1 MRIFFGLDEV
11 DKIRKP
17 VVTIGTFDGVHLGHQ
32 KIIENLISKANEVG
46 GESVIITFSP
56 HPRIVLFP
64 DSHNLKLIQTET
76 EKFKKMESTGIDH
89 LIVYP
94 FSFEFS
100 RMSAMEFVRDFLV
113 NKLNVHT
120 IVIGYDHQFGRNRE
134 GNIQYLKEVS
144 TVYEFNAIEIPAKE
158 IDEVNISST
167 KIRNAISD
175 GKIEIAN
182 QFLGAPFELN
192 GVIVRGNQLGRKI
205 GFPTANLEL
214 TDDYKILPG
223 NGVYAVHVK
232 QDDLIFRGI
241 MNIGFRPTITENL
254 EKRIEI
260 HIFDFEQDIYGQFL
274 EIQLLK
280 KIRDEF
286 KFDTIESLTK
296 QIQKDKNFA
305 LDYFSTLSF

>member
-32 KIIENLISKANEVG
+32 KIIENLKRKANEVG

-56 HPRIVLFP
+56 HPRMVLFP
-64 DSHNLKLIQTET
+64 DSHNLKLIQTEK
-76 EKFKKMESTGIDH
+76 EKFKKLDSTGVDH

-94 FSFEFS
+94 FTFDFS
-100 RMSAMEFVRDFLV
+100 RISAMEFVRDFLV

-144 TVYEFNAIEIPAKE
+144 SVYEFNAIEIPAKE

-167 KIRNAISD
+167 KIRNAITE
-175 GKIEIAN
+175 GKIETAN
-182 QFLGAPFELN
+182 QFLGAPFEMQGL
-192 GVIVRGNQLGRKI
+192 VIKGNQLGRKI

-223 NGVYAVHVK
+223 NGVYVVQVK
-232 QDDLIFRGI
+232 HDDLIFKGI
-241 MNIGFRPTITENL
+241 MNIGLRPTIHENL

-260 HIFDFEQDIYGQFL
+260 HIFDFEQDIYDQFL

-286 KFDTIESLTK
+286 KFDTIESLTD
-296 QIQKDKNFA
+296 QIRKDKIIA
-305 LDYFSTLSF
+305 LDYFSTLPF

>member
-1 MRIFFGLDEV
+1 
-11 DKIRKP
+11 
-17 VVTIGTFDGVHLGHQ
+17 
-32 KIIENLISKANEVG
+32 
-46 GESVIITFSP
+46 
-56 HPRIVLFP
+56 
-64 DSHNLKLIQTET
+64 
-76 EKFKKMESTGIDH
+76 MESTGIDH

-232 QDDLIFRGI
+232 HDDLIFRGI

>member
-1 MRIFFGLDEV
+1 
-11 DKIRKP
+11 
-17 VVTIGTFDGVHLGHQ
+17 
-32 KIIENLISKANEVG
+32 
-46 GESVIITFSP
+46 
-56 HPRIVLFP
+56 
-64 DSHNLKLIQTET
+64 
-76 EKFKKMESTGIDH
+76 
-89 LIVYP
+89 
-94 FSFEFS
+94 
-100 RMSAMEFVRDFLV
+100 MEFVRDFLV